1 MQSTILYEYCTLFPS
16 LGFIPLGFTSKLL
29 MRHIHD
35 DDHSR
40 GSVVNEQ
47 FYLHVLNDHIETH
60 SFKVHEFSLLYP
72 HSLCNYLKY
81 SL

>member
-1 MQSTILYEYCTLFPS
+1 MNIVLFFPS
-16 LGFIPLGFTSKLL
+16 LGFISLGFTSKVLT
-29 MRHIHD
+29 RHIHD

-40 GSVVNEQ
+40 GSIVNEQ
-47 FYLHVLNDHIETH
+47 FHLHVVNNHIETH
-60 SFKVHEFSLLYP
+60 SFKVHEFSLLSL